1 MQSSKSVTMVH
12 GIWWLSM
19 THLNYRCLGPL
30 AHCLA
35 AASAGLVM
43 NVGPVIRPPAPPPNL
58 MTSNISFATQ
68 IISTLRPFLA
78 RVTTHRD
85 QQIHKMDR
93 RRHPPVP
100 TIREVVPGA
109 GVNIVLKADQP
120 TGRTVQGV
128 IGDVLTR
135 GNHPRGIKVRL
146 TDGRVGRVQT
156 MSSTAASTSGQ
167 PSGSSLLV
175 GGAETATSH
184 DGQQQDGHTP
194 PTRPFRGRRRDGG
207 GDIRY
212 SEHQDAPP
220 QQIGLDAYVKEKKP
234 KKRGRG
240 KGRSSNDATAAE
252 DDLPADDSA
261 GVSRAPPESATCPV
275 CGEFEGDEVAV
286 AHHVSSHFDEP
297 AI

>member
-1 MQSSKSVTMVH
+1 
-12 GIWWLSM
+12 
-19 THLNYRCLGPL
+19 
-30 AHCLA
+30 
-35 AASAGLVM
+35 
-43 NVGPVIRPPAPPPNL
+43 
-58 MTSNISFATQ
+58 
-68 IISTLRPFLA
+68 
-78 RVTTHRD
+78 
-85 QQIHKMDR
+85 MDR

-156 MSSTAASTSGQ
+156 MSSSAASTSGQ
-167 PSGSSLLV
+167 SNGPTSLSG
-175 GGAETATSH
+175 ETQENTIRE
-184 DGQQQDGHTP
+184 GHASES
-194 PTRPFRGRRRDGG
+194 RPIRGRRRDGG

-212 SEHQDAPP
+212 SEDQDLPP

-240 KGRSSNDATAAE
+240 KGNTSTDGVTAAE
-252 DDLPADDSA
+252 NYVPAGDSA
-261 GVSRAPPESATCPV
+261 TDSRAPPESATCPV
-275 CGEFEGDEVAV
+275 CGEFEGDEAAV
-286 AHHVSSHFDEP
+286 AHHVASHFDE
-297 AI
+297 AST

>member
-1 MQSSKSVTMVH
+1 
-12 GIWWLSM
+12 
-19 THLNYRCLGPL
+19 
-30 AHCLA
+30 
-35 AASAGLVM
+35 
-43 NVGPVIRPPAPPPNL
+43 
-58 MTSNISFATQ
+58 
-68 IISTLRPFLA
+68 
-78 RVTTHRD
+78 
-85 QQIHKMDR
+85 MDR

-156 MSSTAASTSGQ
+156 MSSSTATTSGQ
-167 PSGSSLLV
+167 PSGSSILA
-175 GGAETATSH
+175 GGA
-184 DGQQQDGHTP
+184 QDDSIHEGHASGS
-194 PTRPFRGRRRDGG
+194 RPFRGRRRDGG

-212 SEHQDAPP
+212 SEDQELPP

-240 KGRSSNDATAAE
+240 KGNGSNNATAAD
-252 DDLPADDSA
+252 DDLPAADSA
-261 GVSRAPPESATCPV
+261 TDSQAPPESATCPV
-275 CGEFEGDEVAV
+275 CGEFEGDEAAV
-286 AHHVSSHFDEP
+286 AHHVASHFE
-297 AI
+297 